1 MRADAL
7 WGAVGAA
14 GDAAGDA
21 WCARGA
27 GVGMTEGFAAGVCFG
42 FEVVR
47 ITEAF
52 ELEAFESK
60 RKMLIT
66 SASLEA

>member
-1 MRADAL
+1 
-7 WGAVGAA
+7 
-14 GDAAGDA
+14 
-21 WCARGA
+21 
-27 GVGMTEGFAAGVCFG
+27 MTEGFAAGVCFG
-42 FEVVR
+42 LEVVR

-52 ELEAFESK
+52 TLEAFESK

>member
-1 MRADAL
+1 MRAVAL
-7 WGAVGAA
+7 WGAVAA
-14 GDAAGDA
+14 AVATAADA
-21 WCARGA
+21 WCTRGA
-27 GVGMTEGFAAGVCFG
+27 GVGMTAGFAAGLCFG
-42 FEVVR
+42 LELVR

-52 ELEAFESK
+52 VLEAFESR

>member
-1 MRADAL
+1 
-7 WGAVGAA
+7 
-14 GDAAGDA
+14 
-21 WCARGA
+21 
-27 GVGMTEGFAAGVCFG
+27 MTEGFAAGVCFG
-42 FEVVR
+42 LEGVR

-52 ELEAFESK
+52 VLETFESK